1 MTRPR
6 QMPAGQTAQVQLRR
20 ISTPHRGVNW
30 KLAPLGLIRS
40 LAECTA
46 KNSLGTC
53 DSLLLSG
60 RARGQAKG
68 ANPKFSPNRGS
79 DRHSLNSKHEQVRI
93 NSGAVRSLH
102 LFPDIRVSKLIA
114 GEVVRPAEVVFEHE
128 ARPTRAFQSLR
139 FEICGELI
147 LRIWRD
153 GNELTNANVF
163 NSVTIKNDG
172 QRTVPGVRFCRV
184 QGE

>member
-6 QMPAGQTAQVQLRR
+6 QMPPGQTAQVQLCR
-20 ISTPHRGVNW
+20 ISTRHRGVNW

-53 DSLLLSG
+53 DSLLLSC
-60 RARGQAKG
+60 RVRGQAKV
-68 ANPKFSPNRGS
+68 ANPKFST
-79 DRHSLNSKHEQVRI
+79 DRVSGRYSLNSKHQQVRI
-93 NSGAVRSLH
+93 NSGAERSLN
-102 LFPDIRVSKLIA
+102 LFPNIRVSKLIA
-114 GEVVRPAEVVFEHE
+114 GEVVRAAEVVFEHQ
-128 ARPTRAFQSLR
+128 APPTRAFQSLR

-163 NSVTIKNDG
+163 DSVTIKNDG
-172 QRTVPGVRFCRV
+172 QGTVSGVRFCRV